1 VSAFDTVARSPM
13 PDRIA
18 IPDRLAR
25 LRPWL
30 LAALVAAAC
39 GGGSPRPEPP
49 LPTVPPNPLGGRN
62 ALLVIGDSLSVGT
75 APLLPLL
82 LPDLRVR
89 TDGLGGRPLA
99 QGIRILSVS
108 QIPPDG
114 STVLAFSLFTNDDPR
129 HTHEL
134 EAAVRA
140 ALLAAGPHGCVV
152 WATIAR
158 PPVHGVGYGAA
169 NDVLRRIA
177 ASDPR
182 LRLVRWDEKVRAEP
196 ILLGPDG
203 IHPTPRG
210 YQVRAQ
216 MYAGAV
222 RSCGP
227 GS

>member
-1 VSAFDTVARSPM
+1 M
-13 PDRIA
+13 PDRA
-18 IPDRLAR
+18 TLLRRLAA
-25 LRPWL
+25 LSAL
-30 LAALVAAAC
+30 LALVAAGC
-39 GGGSPRPEPP
+39 GGGPPRPEPP
-49 LPTVPPNPLGGRN
+49 PPAVPPNPLGLRN

-75 APLLPLL
+75 APLLPVL
-82 LPDLRVR
+82 LPEMQVR

-108 QIPPDG
+108 SLPPDG

-129 HTHEL
+129 HVHDL

-140 ALLAAGPHGCVV
+140 TLAAAGPKGCVV
-152 WATIAR
+152 WATIVR
-158 PPVHGVGYGAA
+158 PPVHGVSYDAA
-169 NDVLRRIA
+169 NGVLRRIA

-182 LRLVRWDEKVRAEP
+182 MRLVRWDEEVRAEP
-196 ILLGPDG
+196 IILGPDG

-210 YQVRAQ
+210 YQIRAQ

-227 GS
+227 SL